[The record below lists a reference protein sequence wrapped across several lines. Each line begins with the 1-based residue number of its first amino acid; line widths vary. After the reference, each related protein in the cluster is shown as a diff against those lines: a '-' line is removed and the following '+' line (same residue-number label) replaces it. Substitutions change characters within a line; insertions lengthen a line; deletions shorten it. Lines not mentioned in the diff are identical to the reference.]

1 MSDKQSDWI
10 RSNLNISSLMT
21 VAVLVGGWVVFFATQ
36 RAELADHDRRIVVL
50 ETEIV
55 PRSEH
60 NATLRVEAEK
70 EKLLD
75 ERLTNIERMLEQML
89 SRRIDAPR

>member
-1 MSDKQSDWI
+1 MSDEQKNWVRDNVS
-10 RSNLNISSLMT
+10 LSSIIT

-36 RAELADHDRRIVVL
+36 RAQLADHDRRIVIL

-55 PRSEH
+55 PRAEH
-60 NATLRVEAEK
+60 NAAQRVEAEK

-75 ERLTNIERMLEQML
+75 ERLTNIERMLSQVLE
-89 SRRIDAPR
+89 RRGAQ

>member
-1 MSDKQSDWI
+1 MSEETRGWVRD
-10 RSNLNISSLMT
+10 NISLSTLIT

-36 RAELADHDRRIVVL
+36 RAQLADHDRRIVIL

-55 PRSEH
+55 PRAEH
-60 NATLRVEAEK
+60 EAKEKVEAEK

-75 ERLTNIERMLEQML
+75 ERLTNIERMLSQML
-89 SRRIDAPR
+89 EHGRNQ